1 MNQVQYLKKENGD
14 RYYEE
19 DLILCPLEWQKKG
32 LRETA
37 SGYGKKLTTQYKVR
51 HQNKMRRVYCHIF
64 SNVGSLYVIIKGH
77 RFYINV

>member
-51 HQNKMRRVYCHIF
+51 HQNKM
-64 SNVGSLYVIIKGH
+64 
-77 RFYINV
+77 